1 MKHCFSLVTGDFTLC
16 PNIVLYKGCGRQYTI
31 SIASEL
37 VATPTSYAHIVEAI
51 VLIYGS
57 REVHFF
63 LDLFRSCTYIPTV
76 VDSRRL
82 SPIRDRKIR
91 AMKKSSLMP
100 CGLSVQVKS
109 WPLNFHW
116 TTILNSRKTVPLDG
130 KQCDIVLVI
139 ILCDRASM
147 FTVCHPNL
155 LTLIELLYTLVDP
168 AQL

>member
-1 MKHCFSLVTGDFTLC
+1 M
-16 PNIVLYKGCGRQYTI
+16 
-31 SIASEL
+31 
-37 VATPTSYAHIVEAI
+37 EAE
-51 VLIYGS
+51 
-57 REVHFF
+57 RCNFF
-63 LDLFRSCTYIPTV
+63 IPLRSCTFRQSPIVT
-76 VDSRRL
+76 DCRRS

-91 AMKKSSLMP
+91 AMKKRFVNALWST
-100 CGLSVQVKS
+100 CAKCAYKS

-155 LTLIELLYTLVDP
+155 VTLIELLYTGRPSLVPRPFRGGKKGLVSTDCACVKLYQKNMVIEILP
-168 AQL
+168 